1 MVTILMMPAKAA
13 TLGLLKKGVSWNKG
27 YEVII
32 YVSDQPKS
40 GNSSISIREAIIISI
55 LYGFD
60 HKNCLFRGV
69 VLIKDQ

>member
-13 TLGLLKKGVSWNKG
+13 TLGLLKKGMSWNKG

-40 GNSSISIREAIIISI
+40 GNSSISMREAIIISI
-55 LYGFD
+55 LYVFD